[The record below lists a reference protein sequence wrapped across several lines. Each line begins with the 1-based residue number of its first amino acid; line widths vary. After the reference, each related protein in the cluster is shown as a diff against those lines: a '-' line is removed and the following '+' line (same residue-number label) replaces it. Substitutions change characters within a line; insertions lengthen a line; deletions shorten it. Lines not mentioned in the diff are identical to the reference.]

1 MTTTITRSPR
11 TRVVVRTNYYQNPA
25 NANPVNGLHGSA
37 TAYATG
43 AAAGAYAIATGNFQ
57 QMTTTA
63 LPAGTRF
70 GYYMDVL
77 VNAPAGTQVAAAI
90 YFQTRT
96 GPAPIRFWIDCYT
109 AGGAQVGHSD
119 VISSAASTTLN
130 VGVTTTDAITRV
142 RYYVFFD
149 NSTAAAMAASSIQ
162 VARYMVELGVP
173 VAGAFFWGGQAASG
187 TVTYAWLGSP
197 SNAPSAMIDNNP
209 ADVLTP
215 LLMLGYEM
223 TRESGNNNIDVPGA
237 SAPVTV
243 LHPTK
248 KRTGT
253 ISLLL
258 ANEAQAVAC
267 DALLSQTAAFVLAD
281 TGRAIAGMTFTLDRG
296 GLKVKLDADTRRRF
310 TADIQVV
317 EQ

>member
-11 TRVVVRTNYYQNPA
+11 TRVVVRTNYYPNPA

-37 TAYATG
+37 SAYTTG
-43 AAAGAYAIATGNFQ
+43 AAAGTYAIAAGNFQ

-109 AGGAQVGHSD
+109 VGGAQVGHSD

-130 VGVTTTDAITRV
+130 ASVTTTDAITRV

-162 VARYMVELGVP
+162 VARYVIELGVP
-173 VAGAFFWGGQAASG
+173 VAGAFFWGSQAASG
-187 TVTYAWLGSP
+187 TVTYAWQGVVSNSP
-197 SNAPSAMIDNNP
+197 SMMIDNNP
-209 ADVLTP
+209 ADVFTP

-223 TRESGNNNIDVPGA
+223 GRESGNNNIEVPGGTD
-237 SAPVTV
+237 VTV
-243 LHPTK
+243 LHPLK
-248 KRTGT
+248 KRKGT
-253 ISLLL
+253 VSLLL
-258 ANEAQAVAC
+258 ADEAAAVAL
-267 DALLSQTAAFVLAD
+267 DALMSQQAAFVLAD
-281 TGRAIAGMTFTLDRG
+281 TDRPLAGMTFALDGG
-296 GLKVKLDADTRRRF
+296 GLKLSLHEGRRRF
-310 TADIQVV
+310 TADLQVV